1 MGKKSKTAAAAAAPP
16 KDGGMD
22 IDSPP
27 KGAPAAKGSK
37 RRARDRGDEQD
48 DDDDDDDDDG
58 PLGEDEDVE
67 VCHAL
72 GRVCIAPLLRAPLA
86 DPARSHRCS
95 TSTFRSL
102 TRNRKTTTRSS
113 SCCPSCWATST
124 PRRATSTSPA

>member
-1 MGKKSKTAAAAAAPP
+1 MGKKSKTAVAPP

-48 DDDDDDDDDG
+48 DDDNEDG
-58 PLGEDEDVE
+58 PLGDDEDVE

-72 GRVCIAPLLRAPLA
+72 GGVCIAPSPPGAP
-86 DPARSHRCS
+86 R
-95 TSTFRSL
+95 
-102 TRNRKTTTRSS
+102 
-113 SCCPSCWATST
+113 
-124 PRRATSTSPA
+124 